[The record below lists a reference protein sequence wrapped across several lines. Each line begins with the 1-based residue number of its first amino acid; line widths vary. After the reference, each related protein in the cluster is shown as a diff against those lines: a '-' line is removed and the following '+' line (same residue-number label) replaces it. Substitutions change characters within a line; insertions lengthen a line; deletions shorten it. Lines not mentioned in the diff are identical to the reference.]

1 MLVELHQSNFQASP
15 TPHLLGLMEKYRQT
29 QQDLEA
35 GLRRVVDE
43 GDYGHM
49 GSRTAM
55 EYQITKHHRDR

>member
-1 MLVELHQSNFQASP
+1 
-15 TPHLLGLMEKYRQT
+15 MEKYRQT